1 MEKIVKSG
9 RKDCTVTLTG
19 SECAVKFDTCF
30 QVYAVRNDSATDV
43 YISKFP
49 GIVPDDDGVMRI
61 KSGASALYA
70 HMDPH
75 VNTIYLLGDG
85 KVQVHAQ
92 SDTNNPFKLAP
103 VQSSGGSE
111 YDYGVNFK
119 SHNIAADLNYGTTY
133 GSTQINGEKV
143 SVTIK
148 SGLSTNWYLLASLIP
163 LNRTKVYKLAVKNFT
178 GYGRLGISSRSNG
191 GYNPYDNEG
200 KNVVSTDFNS
210 EINDNHLFAGG
221 NLNNPIH
228 FMIVPS
234 SNTDITNCG
243 LWYCSDKNRDEI
255 GTEGF
260 TFELELYESEG

>member
-49 GIVPDDDGVMRI
+49 SIVPDDDGVMRI

-103 VQSSGGSE
+103 VQSGGGSE

-119 SHNIAADLNYGTTY
+119 AHNIAADLNYGTTY

-148 SGLSTNWYLLASLIP
+148 SGLSSNWYLLASLIP

-191 GYNPYDNEG
+191 ANNPYNNEG

-210 EINDNHLFAGG
+210 EINDNHLFTGG

-228 FMIVPS
+228 FMIVPY

-243 LWYCSDKNRDEI
+243 LWYCSDANRDEI
-255 GTEGF
+255 GTEEF